1 MKNMYYTPSGKI
13 EALKNALRICMVQR
27 AKTYKNR
34 KRKLLL
40 DGNLIFFSRRIQFF
54 VTIYL
59 LFLYSHTKCQ
69 LMNREQVDSLRTN
82 SSS

>member
-40 DGNLIFFSRRIQFF
+40 DGNLIFFQDE
-54 VTIYL
+54 YN
-59 LFLYSHTKCQ
+59 FLSQYTSCFYIHIP
-69 LMNREQVDSLRTN
+69 NVN
-82 SSS
+82 